1 MLRGLDE
8 ELVAHKYAQV
18 ERERRFP
25 VDPARRPD
33 LADAPYI
40 LIEDRYIEGTR
51 LRLRAMTDSV
61 SGRVVLKI
69 GRNTTLPMC

>member
-8 ELVAHKYAQV
+8 ELVAHKYAHV
-18 ERERRFP
+18 ERERRFL